1 MKKRWLSLLL
11 TLCMLVIFAPAAMA
25 NGETQEIYVSQII
38 GSDTTGAGTPV
49 SPYQTLNHAIE
60 SVLPNESATIYVMSD
75 MTVSESTRF
84 WEAKDIT
91 ITSYP
96 KTETRTISR
105 GTEVEPVIPTIDPA
119 RGGYNGALIE
129 VGNGAKLTLT
139 NIILD
144 DQGYHEGEYFLQ
156 ASTDNTSKVNF
167 SSDYT
172 NASGAPQKADP
183 YTATYFNSELVQD
196 AIIASYSNTS
206 TITLGEGAVL
216 KNYGGMSAVRVT
228 NSATLVMK
236 AGSKI
241 TNDDDLDKDITGDY
255 IEYGDKSKK
264 WHAKA
269 DTGAAGAVWVQS
281 GQVIMEEG
289 SEISNMVGRAI
300 YADGPD
306 SNVKVSGTIS
316 GIVADGDMWQGKA
329 GTAFHI
335 RNYAVAE
342 LNGTITDMQGSGSSA
357 VYVVAHG
364 EFTMNEYSSMNN
376 FGTGVKGIQLYGD
389 QGGEVT
395 VDGEITGIK
404 QDNAIN
410 VNSNNGGQDVEEEN
424 ALHCTIGENGRI
436 HDNEVANGAI
446 YFQAVDA
453 TLDIHGIINNNINTG
468 NTSCGGLY
476 MAHNQA
482 RSTVTMYEGAEIKNN
497 VADKY
502 AGVII
507 SKATF
512 IMKGGTISGNIGL
525 GNSQNEGYSGVYVR
539 NDGVF
544 IMEGG
549 TVSDNSSTKNNGGIS
564 FQSGYSNPN
573 VQLLGGTISG
583 NTMNAT
589 ISGNATDGYTA
600 TGGEAND
607 LTVVKDD
614 SSNANISR
622 YLTIGEDVKLGEK
635 SIYFAKY
642 GFTMERPAAGVKIGN
657 AATACET
664 TVTTKLS
671 AQNLTEVVG
680 SFWYQ
685 FDDAIGSLTMTVP
698 SSTTYDQDKKLY
710 AAIIETKADGTP
722 VDNAGVSLRTV
733 EVVDDS
739 FTLSLPGS
747 ENGYAVVLVQEDD
760 PAGVIS
766 VVPADL
772 TIYMGG
778 KGGYDAV
785 YDGQDPDDPASSNSL
800 PHPIFKVTAPA
811 NVNVADI
818 TFTNEE
824 SGNTWKLEKVSDT
837 ENYYRFVSQTGTEV
851 RVQYSNGSEIIVN
864 DQFNP
869 SEIHELFEEY
879 TISIYSGGTSG
890 TQVTASAGSD
900 VYLVATGTGTLTVR
914 AVADENPT
922 SEVVEKVTDKLTSGT
937 ATAVEP
943 TGGTVYTLNNTG
955 VELPTD
961 GSAQPSLLFDNI
973 IEDADSTARTDAIKA
988 KVDEEVGA
996 AGSNT
1001 TRHYEIK
1008 YLDLVDANNGN
1019 AWITS
1024 SEGMYIYWAY
1034 PEGTNQ
1040 STNFKLIHFKDL
1052 HRDGTNSGF
1061 NLDDITEAQIEEIA
1075 VTNTTVGITF
1085 HVEKAGFSPFALVW
1099 DVTASTPVN
1108 PNPPA
1113 DPDDTGVSD
1122 LLDTE
1127 NHGQYLYGYPDNTF
1141 GPDLNMTRAEVAQ
1154 MFYNLLLDKNVPI
1167 TVTFED
1173 VPENAWYEK
1182 AVNTLAS
1189 LGIISGVGDNKF
1201 EPDRSITRAE
1211 FTAMAM
1217 KFAMGETGGENIFS
1231 DIKSTD
1237 WYYNAVVDSIKYGW
1251 INGYG
1256 DGTFRPNNPI
1266 TRGEV
1271 TAIVN
1276 HMLGREA
1283 DKQFVQNHSD
1293 ELNTFSDITSK
1304 HWAYYH
1310 VAEATNTHRYVGEN
1324 GSETWTS
1331 LE

>member
-25 NGETQEIYVSQII
+25 NDETQDIYVRAD
-38 GSDTTGAGTPV
+38 GSDVDGMGTPE

-91 ITSYP
+91 IKSDPKSLTSE
-96 KTETRTISR
+96 KKAFTISR
-105 GTEVEPVIPTIDPA
+105 GTDVEAVDPTIDPA
-119 RGGYNGALIE
+119 RGGYNGAMIE
-129 VGNGAKLTLT
+129 VGNGANLTLT

-144 DQGYHEGEYFLQ
+144 DKGYAAYTEDSSTGTSTGQPYFTQ
-156 ASTDNTSKVNF
+156 VDASRSTG
-167 SSDYT
+167 SDPGPGST
-172 NASGAPQKADP
+172 TVDGIEVSNHKI
-183 YTATYFNSELVQD
+183 VQD
-196 AIIASYSNTS
+196 AIIASYDTTS
-206 TITLGEGAVL
+206 KITLGGGAIL
-216 KNYGGMSAVRVT
+216 QNFGGMSAVRVT
-228 NSATLVMK
+228 AGSQLIME

-241 TNDDDLDKDITGDY
+241 CDTTVTDRTKGAGGTGP
-255 IEYGDKSKK
+255 
-264 WHAKA
+264 
-269 DTGAAGAVWVQS
+269 AGAVWIQ
-281 GQVIMEEG
+281 GG
-289 SEISNMVGRAI
+289 SSFILEKNASIENVVGRAV
-300 YADGPD
+300 YADGAD
-306 SNVKVSGTIS
+306 ITFTINGTIS
-316 GIVADGDMWQGKA
+316 GIVGDGDMWQGQN

-395 VDGEITGIK
+395 VNGEITGIK
-404 QDNAIN
+404 NDNAIN
-410 VNSNNGGQDVEEEN
+410 INSNKDANNPITNPEEN
-424 ALHCTIGENGRI
+424 ALRFTIGPDGYI
-436 HDNEVANGAI
+436 HHNSVTNGAI
-446 YFQAVDA
+446 YMQTDSG
-453 TLDIHGIINNNINTG
+453 TLDIHGKINYNIDENQG
-468 NTSCGGLY
+468 DSPGGVWLC
-476 MAHNQA
+476 HNQRKA
-482 RSTVTMYEGAEIKNN
+482 TVTMYPGAQICNN
-497 VADKY
+497 SAQKC
-502 AGVII
+502 GG
-507 SKATF
+507 
-512 IMKGGTISGNIGL
+512 IMVSQCEFTMIGGTISGNIARNATSGYAGGL
-525 GNSQNEGYSGVYVR
+525 LVR
-539 NDGVF
+539 NGGTFV
-544 IMEGG
+544 MEGG
-549 TVSDNSSTKNNGGIS
+549 EIKDNFSAGVGGGVGFISNSWGNNPVNNS
-564 FQSGYSNPN
+564 CAEL
-573 VQLLGGTISG
+573 VGGTISG
-583 NTMNAT
+583 NMMKAT

-622 YLTIGEDVKLGEK
+622 YLTIGENVTLDEE

-664 TVTTKLS
+664 TVTDQLRQ
-671 AQNLTEVVG
+671 QNLTEVAG

-698 SSTTYDQDKKLY
+698 TTYDQSKKLY
-710 AAIIETKADGTP
+710 AAIIATDENGAP
-722 VDNAGVSLRTV
+722 VANAGVSLRTV
-733 EVVDDS
+733 EVVNNS

-747 ENGYAVVLVQEDD
+747 TNGYAVVLVQEDD

-778 KGGYDAV
+778 NGGYDAV
-785 YDGQDPDDPASSNSL
+785 YDGSTSTNSNSL

-811 NVNVADI
+811 NVNLEDL
-818 TFTNEE
+818 TFTN
-824 SGNTWKLEKVSDT
+824 GTNTWKLKEVSEESSET
-837 ENYYRFVSQTGTEV
+837 AYYRFVPQNESPEV
-851 RVQYSNGSEIIVN
+851 RVQYSNGSTIVT
-864 DQFNP
+864 DDEFDP
-869 SEIHELFEEY
+869 STIQELFEEY
-879 TISIYSGGTSG
+879 TISIYSGSISG
-890 TQVTASAGSD
+890 SQVTASVSSGTK
-900 VYLVATGTGTLTVR
+900 YLVATGTGTLTVR

-922 SEVVEKVTDKLTSGT
+922 SEVVKKVPDNKLTSGT
-937 ATAVEP
+937 ATAVKP
-943 TGGTVYTLNNTG
+943 DGTVYTLNNTG
-955 VELPTD
+955 VTLPSD
-961 GSAQPSLLFDNI
+961 AKPSLLFDDI
-973 IEDADSTARTDAIKA
+973 IEDAGSTARTDAIKA
-988 KVDEEVGA
+988 KVDEKVGA
-996 AGSNT
+996 VGSNT

-1040 STNFKLIHFKDL
+1040 STNFKLIHFPGL
-1052 HRDGTNSGF
+1052 HRDGEESGF
-1061 NLDDITEAQIEEIA
+1061 DVGDINNITPEKVTI
-1075 VTNTTVGITF
+1075 TNTETGIYF
-1085 HVEKAGFSPFALVW
+1085 HVKKAGFSPFALVW

-1293 ELNTFSDITSK
+1293 ELNAFSDITSK

>member
-1 MKKRWLSLLL
+1 MIEVTTNLSDDSENASSV
-11 TLCMLVIFAPAAMA
+11 TL
-25 NGETQEIYVSQII
+25 
-38 GSDTTGAGTPV
+38 
-49 SPYQTLNHAIE
+49 
-60 SVLPNESATIYVMSD
+60 
-75 MTVSESTRF
+75 
-84 WEAKDIT
+84 KDIILT
-91 ITSYP
+91 DDGKHDGTYFAQTNS
-96 KTETRTISR
+96 KTISEDNKDFVQDSMVTAHGKSNR
-105 GTEVEPVIPTIDPA
+105 AV
-119 RGGYNGALIE
+119 
-129 VGNGAKLTLT
+129 

-144 DQGYHEGEYFLQ
+144 
-156 ASTDNTSKVNF
+156 S
-167 SSDYT
+167 
-172 NASGAPQKADP
+172 
-183 YTATYFNSELVQD
+183 
-196 AIIASYSNTS
+196 
-206 TITLGEGAVL
+206 GAVL
-216 KNYGGMSAVRVT
+216 KDYGGMSAVYGTMNAHITMKSGSVITAPNVTDRVK
-228 NSATLVMK
+228 SDAK
-236 AGSKI
+236 PE
-241 TNDDDLDKDITGDY
+241 DETGP
-255 IEYGDKSKK
+255 
-264 WHAKA
+264 
-269 DTGAAGAVWVQS
+269 AGAVWLQ
-281 GQVIMEEG
+281 GAEFNMEAG
-289 SEISNMVGRAI
+289 AEIKDMVGRAI
-300 YADGPD
+300 YADGGTATI
-306 SNVKVSGTIS
+306 NGTIS
-316 GIVADGDMWQGKA
+316 NITCDADMWQGKSGVA
-329 GTAFHI
+329 IHI
-335 RNYAVAE
+335 RGGAQASFE
-342 LNGTITDMQGSGSSA
+342 SSA
-357 VYVVAHG
+357 VFNNESATAKVDSTVYVTNSSK
-364 EFTMNEYSSMNN
+364 FTMKFGSVIKNVT
-376 FGTGVKGIQLYGD
+376 GTGIAGRGNHT
-389 QGGEVT
+389 GEPDDIEISI
-395 VDGEITGIK
+395 DGEICGIK
-404 QDNAIN
+404 EGGNAIN
-410 VNSNNGGQDVEEEN
+410 LNESDGLYCYIGPN
-424 ALHCTIGENGRI
+424 ADI
-436 HDNEVANGAI
+436 HDNTVWAGAI
-446 YFQAVDA
+446 YTQGK
-453 TLDIHGIINNNINTG
+453 GITIDLYGKIRDNTSSQNTAGIWMANNFSGTKMTMYPGAKITGNISNTG
-468 NTSCGGLY
+468 EAAALIVSEGTFTMEGGTISENY
-476 MAHNQA
+476 S
-482 RSTVTMYEGAEIKNN
+482 RSGI
-497 VADKY
+497 
-502 AGVII
+502 AGGV
-507 SKATF
+507 SVRRNGTF
-512 IMKGGTISGNIGL
+512 IMNGGEITDNVTTGNGGGIRYNDDSRDNECLILNGGTISGNIANATATQGSDGSYSFSG
-525 GNSQNEGYSGVYVR
+525 GNS
-539 NDGVF
+539 
-544 IMEGG
+544 
-549 TVSDNSSTKNNGGIS
+549 
-564 FQSGYSNPN
+564 
-573 VQLLGGTISG
+573 
-583 NTMNAT
+583 
-589 ISGNATDGYTA
+589 
-600 TGGEAND
+600 ND
-607 LTVVKDD
+607 LSIATSKFGH
-614 SSNANISR
+614 ITR
-622 YLTIGEDVKLGEK
+622 YVTIGDDVTIGNEN
-635 SIYFAKY
+635 IYFEKY

-664 TVTTKLS
+664 TVTDQLRQ
-671 AQNLTEVVG
+671 QNLTEVAG

-739 FTLSLPGS
+739 FTLSLPGNT
-747 ENGYAVVLVQEDD
+747 NGYAVVLVQEDD

-778 KGGYDAV
+778 NGGYDAV
-785 YDGQDPDDPASSNSL
+785 YDGSVPTESNSL

-811 NVNVADI
+811 NVNLEDL
-818 TFTNEE
+818 TFTN
-824 SGNTWKLEKVSDT
+824 GNNTWKLKEVSEESSKT
-837 ENYYRFVSQTGTEV
+837 AYYRFVPQNESPEV
-851 RVQYSNGSEIIVN
+851 RVQYSNGSTIVTD
-864 DQFNP
+864 DQFSP
-869 SEIHELFEEY
+869 SKIHELFEEY
-879 TISIYSGGTSG
+879 TISIYSGSISG
-890 TQVTASAGSD
+890 SQVTASVSSGTK
-900 VYLVATGTGTLTVR
+900 YLVATGTGTLTVR

-922 SEVVEKVTDKLTSGT
+922 SEVVEKVTDKLISGT
-937 ATAVEP
+937 ATAVKP
-943 TGGTVYTLNNTG
+943 DGTVYTLNDTG
-955 VELPTD
+955 VTLPSD
-961 GSAQPSLLFDNI
+961 AKPSLLFDDI
-973 IEDADSTARTDAIKA
+973 IEDAGSTARTDAIKA

-996 AGSNT
+996 VGSNT

-1040 STNFKLIHFKDL
+1040 STNFKLIHFPGL
-1052 HRDGTNSGF
+1052 HRDGEESGF
-1061 NLDDITEAQIEEIA
+1061 DVGDINNITPEKVTI
-1075 VTNTTVGITF
+1075 TNTETGIYF
-1085 HVEKAGFSPFALVW
+1085 HVKKAGFSPFALVW

-1108 PNPPA
+1108 PNTPA

-1173 VPENAWYEK
+1173 VPENAWYEN

-1293 ELNTFSDITSK
+1293 ELNAFSDITSK

>member
-25 NGETQEIYVSQII
+25 NDETQEIYVSQS
-38 GSDTTGAGTPV
+38 GSDVTGTGGQNA
-49 SPYQTLNHAIE
+49 PYATLAQAVTE
-60 SVLPNESATIYVMSD
+60 AQDGATIYVMD
-75 MTVSESTRF
+75 DLTVNSLARITD
-84 WEAKDIT
+84 KHVT
-91 ITSYP
+91 ITSVDP
-96 KTETRTISR
+96 ENPVTLTRGSVQGSDNNQNWYNSAMIEVTTNLSEDSENASSVTLKDIILTDAGEHNGTYFAQTNSKTISEDNTQFVQDSMVTAHGKSNR
-105 GTEVEPVIPTIDPA
+105 AVS
-119 RGGYNGALIE
+119 
-129 VGNGAKLTLT
+129 
-139 NIILD
+139 IILD
-144 DQGYHEGEYFLQ
+144 
-156 ASTDNTSKVNF
+156 S
-167 SSDYT
+167 
-172 NASGAPQKADP
+172 
-183 YTATYFNSELVQD
+183 
-196 AIIASYSNTS
+196 
-206 TITLGEGAVL
+206 GAVL
-216 KNYGGMSAVRVT
+216 EDYGGMSAVYGTMNAHITMKSGSVITAPNVADRVK
-228 NSATLVMK
+228 S
-236 AGSKI
+236 
-241 TNDDDLDKDITGDY
+241 DDEPEDETGP
-255 IEYGDKSKK
+255 
-264 WHAKA
+264 
-269 DTGAAGAVWVQS
+269 AGAVWLQ
-281 GQVIMEEG
+281 GAEFNMEAG
-289 SEISNMVGRAI
+289 AEIKDMVGRAI
-300 YADGPD
+300 YADSGTVKIGGKIENISSD
-306 SNVKVSGTIS
+306 NDMWQGTGGFIVHLRQSAEGTVTSTAVIDNGSKSTSGNALSVFKDCSLLLENGSVVKSFKDCNVFYVQQDNAVLYMDGEVTDCSGSSHIVQANSDAFIITIGENAEIHDNTVGYGAIYAFSNNNASGKCGTINVYGKINNNLSTDRGGAIAMANNGSNLSVNMYEGAEICNNISTQTGGGILVSCGTFTMYGGTISNNISGANVSGEADQAGGGVFVRRGGIFKMYGGSITNNYAAGIGGGIAFEAGDYNNCVPNVQLVSGTIS
-316 GIVADGDMWQGKA
+316 GNKMNAD
-329 GTAFHI
+329 I
-335 RNYAVAE
+335 
-342 LNGTITDMQGSGSSA
+342 SSA
-357 VYVVAHG
+357 G
-364 EFTMNEYSSMNN
+364 
-376 FGTGVKGIQLYGD
+376 
-389 QGGEVT
+389 
-395 VDGEITGIK
+395 
-404 QDNAIN
+404 
-410 VNSNNGGQDVEEEN
+410 
-424 ALHCTIGENGRI
+424 
-436 HDNEVANGAI
+436 
-446 YFQAVDA
+446 
-453 TLDIHGIINNNINTG
+453 
-468 NTSCGGLY
+468 
-476 MAHNQA
+476 
-482 RSTVTMYEGAEIKNN
+482 
-497 VADKY
+497 
-502 AGVII
+502 
-507 SKATF
+507 
-512 IMKGGTISGNIGL
+512 
-525 GNSQNEGYSGVYVR
+525 EGYSAQNGES
-539 NDGVF
+539 ND
-544 IMEGG
+544 IAI
-549 TVSDNSSTKNNGGIS
+549 TSDGSSHITR
-564 FQSGYSNPN
+564 YM
-573 VQLLGGTISG
+573 TI
-583 NTMNAT
+583 A
-589 ISGNATDGYTA
+589 
-600 TGGEAND
+600 
-607 LTVVKDD
+607 DD
-614 SSNANISR
+614 M
-622 YLTIGEDVKLGEK
+622 TIGNE

-664 TVTTKLS
+664 AVTTKLS
-671 AQNLTEVVG
+671 GQNLKKVAG

-685 FDDAIGSLTMTVP
+685 FSDAIGSLTMTVP
-698 SSTTYDQDKKLY
+698 TTYDQSKELY
-710 AAIIETKADGTP
+710 AAIIETQEDGTP
-722 VDNAGVSLRTV
+722 VANAGVSLRTV

-747 ENGYAVVLVQEDD
+747 TNGYAVVLVQESA

-785 YDGQDPDDPASSNSL
+785 YDGSTSTSSNSL
-800 PHPIFKVTAPA
+800 PHPIFKVTVPDG
-811 NVNVADI
+811 VNVADLADL
-818 TFTNEE
+818 TFENKE
-824 SGNTWKLEKVSDT
+824 SGNTWKLVKVSDT
-837 ENYYRFVSQTGTEV
+837 ENYYRFVPQTGTEV

-922 SEVVEKVTDKLTSGT
+922 SEVVEKVTGKLTSGT
-937 ATAVEP
+937 ATAVKP
-943 TGGTVYTLNNTG
+943 VGTVYTLNDTG
-955 VELPTD
+955 VTLPSD
-961 GSAQPSLLFDNI
+961 AKPSLLFDDI
-973 IEDADSTARTDAIKA
+973 IEDAGSTARTDAIKA

-996 AGSNT
+996 VGSNT

-1061 NLDDITEAQIEEIA
+1061 NLDDITEAQIEKIE

-1173 VPENAWYEK
+1173 VPENAWYEN

-1293 ELNTFSDITSK
+1293 ELNAFSDITSK

>member
-1 MKKRWLSLLL
+1 M
-11 TLCMLVIFAPAAMA
+11 
-25 NGETQEIYVSQII
+25 
-38 GSDTTGAGTPV
+38 
-49 SPYQTLNHAIE
+49 
-60 SVLPNESATIYVMSD
+60 
-75 MTVSESTRF
+75 
-84 WEAKDIT
+84 
-91 ITSYP
+91 
-96 KTETRTISR
+96 
-105 GTEVEPVIPTIDPA
+105 
-119 RGGYNGALIE
+119 
-129 VGNGAKLTLT
+129 
-139 NIILD
+139 
-144 DQGYHEGEYFLQ
+144 
-156 ASTDNTSKVNF
+156 
-167 SSDYT
+167 
-172 NASGAPQKADP
+172 
-183 YTATYFNSELVQD
+183 
-196 AIIASYSNTS
+196 
-206 TITLGEGAVL
+206 
-216 KNYGGMSAVRVT
+216 
-228 NSATLVMK
+228 
-236 AGSKI
+236 
-241 TNDDDLDKDITGDY
+241 
-255 IEYGDKSKK
+255 
-264 WHAKA
+264 
-269 DTGAAGAVWVQS
+269 
-281 GQVIMEEG
+281 
-289 SEISNMVGRAI
+289 
-300 YADGPD
+300 
-306 SNVKVSGTIS
+306 
-316 GIVADGDMWQGKA
+316 
-329 GTAFHI
+329 
-335 RNYAVAE
+335 
-342 LNGTITDMQGSGSSA
+342 
-357 VYVVAHG
+357 
-364 EFTMNEYSSMNN
+364 
-376 FGTGVKGIQLYGD
+376 
-389 QGGEVT
+389 
-395 VDGEITGIK
+395 
-404 QDNAIN
+404 
-410 VNSNNGGQDVEEEN
+410 
-424 ALHCTIGENGRI
+424 
-436 HDNEVANGAI
+436 
-446 YFQAVDA
+446 
-453 TLDIHGIINNNINTG
+453 
-468 NTSCGGLY
+468 
-476 MAHNQA
+476 
-482 RSTVTMYEGAEIKNN
+482 
-497 VADKY
+497 
-502 AGVII
+502 
-507 SKATF
+507 
-512 IMKGGTISGNIGL
+512 
-525 GNSQNEGYSGVYVR
+525 
-539 NDGVF
+539 
-544 IMEGG
+544 
-549 TVSDNSSTKNNGGIS
+549 
-564 FQSGYSNPN
+564 
-573 VQLLGGTISG
+573 
-583 NTMNAT
+583 
-589 ISGNATDGYTA
+589 
-600 TGGEAND
+600 
-607 LTVVKDD
+607 
-614 SSNANISR
+614 
-622 YLTIGEDVKLGEK
+622 
-635 SIYFAKY
+635 
-642 GFTMERPAAGVKIGN
+642 
-657 AATACET
+657 
-664 TVTTKLS
+664 
-671 AQNLTEVVG
+671 
-680 SFWYQ
+680 
-685 FDDAIGSLTMTVP
+685 
-698 SSTTYDQDKKLY
+698 
-710 AAIIETKADGTP
+710 
-722 VDNAGVSLRTV
+722 
-733 EVVDDS
+733 
-739 FTLSLPGS
+739 
-747 ENGYAVVLVQEDD
+747 
-760 PAGVIS
+760 
-766 VVPADL
+766 ADL
-772 TIYMGG
+772 T
-778 KGGYDAV
+778 
-785 YDGQDPDDPASSNSL
+785 
-800 PHPIFKVTAPA
+800 FE
-811 NVNVADI
+811 
-818 TFTNEE
+818 NEE
-824 SGNTWKLEKVSDT
+824 SENTWKLVKVSDT

-890 TQVTASAGSD
+890 TQVTASAGGD
-900 VYLVATGTGTLTVR
+900 TYLVATGTGTLTVR

-922 SEVVEKVTDKLTSGT
+922 SEVVEKVTGKLTSGT

-1024 SEGMYIYWAY
+1024 SAGMDIYWAY

-1040 STNFKLIHFKDL
+1040 STNFKLIHLPGL
-1052 HRDGTNSGF
+1052 HRDGEKSGF
-1061 NLDDITEAQIEEIA
+1061 DVEDINSITPEEVTITKTE
-1075 VTNTTVGITF
+1075 VGIYF
-1085 HVEKAGFSPFALVW
+1085 HVKEAGFSPFALVW

-1108 PNPPA
+1108 PNTPA

>member
-1 MKKRWLSLLL
+1 
-11 TLCMLVIFAPAAMA
+11 MLVIFAPAAMA
-25 NGETQEIYVSQII
+25 NDETQEIYVSQS
-38 GSDTTGAGTPV
+38 GSDVTGTGGRNA
-49 SPYQTLNHAIE
+49 PYAMLATAVTKAQDG
-60 SVLPNESATIYVMSD
+60 ATIYVMGD
-75 MTVSESTRF
+75 LTVNSLARITD
-84 WEAKDIT
+84 KHVT
-91 ITSYP
+91 ITSVDP
-96 KTETRTISR
+96 KNPVTLTRGSVQGSDNNQHWYNSAMIEVTTTASEDSENASSVTLKDIILTDAGEHNGTYFAQTNSKTISEDNTQFVQDSMVTAHGKSNR
-105 GTEVEPVIPTIDPA
+105 AVS
-119 RGGYNGALIE
+119 
-129 VGNGAKLTLT
+129 
-139 NIILD
+139 IILD
-144 DQGYHEGEYFLQ
+144 
-156 ASTDNTSKVNF
+156 S
-167 SSDYT
+167 
-172 NASGAPQKADP
+172 
-183 YTATYFNSELVQD
+183 
-196 AIIASYSNTS
+196 
-206 TITLGEGAVL
+206 GAVL
-216 KNYGGMSAVRVT
+216 EDYGGMSAVYGTMNAHITMKSGSVITAPNVADRV
-228 NSATLVMK
+228 
-236 AGSKI
+236 
-241 TNDDDLDKDITGDY
+241 
-255 IEYGDKSKK
+255 KSK
-264 WHAKA
+264 AKPK
-269 DTGAAGAVWVQS
+269 DETGPAGAVWLQ
-281 GQVIMEEG
+281 GAEFNMEAG
-289 SEISNMVGRAI
+289 AEIKDMVGRAI
-300 YADGPD
+300 YADSGTVKIGGKIENISSD
-306 SNVKVSGTIS
+306 NDMWQGTGGFIVHLRQSAEGTVTSTAVIDNGSKSTSGNALSVFKDCSLLLENGSVVKSFKDCNVFYVQQDNAVLYMDGEVTDCSGSSHIVQANSDAFIITIGENAEIHDNTVGYGAIYAFSNNNASGKCGTINVYGKINNNLSTDRGGAIAMANNGSNLSVNMYEGAEICNNISTQTGGGILVSCGTFTMYGGTISNNISGANVSGEADQAGGGVFVRRGGIFKMYGGSITNNYAAGIGGGIAFEAGDYNNCVPNVQLVSGTIS
-316 GIVADGDMWQGKA
+316 GNKMNAD
-329 GTAFHI
+329 I
-335 RNYAVAE
+335 
-342 LNGTITDMQGSGSSA
+342 SSA
-357 VYVVAHG
+357 G
-364 EFTMNEYSSMNN
+364 
-376 FGTGVKGIQLYGD
+376 
-389 QGGEVT
+389 
-395 VDGEITGIK
+395 
-404 QDNAIN
+404 
-410 VNSNNGGQDVEEEN
+410 
-424 ALHCTIGENGRI
+424 
-436 HDNEVANGAI
+436 
-446 YFQAVDA
+446 
-453 TLDIHGIINNNINTG
+453 
-468 NTSCGGLY
+468 
-476 MAHNQA
+476 
-482 RSTVTMYEGAEIKNN
+482 
-497 VADKY
+497 
-502 AGVII
+502 
-507 SKATF
+507 
-512 IMKGGTISGNIGL
+512 
-525 GNSQNEGYSGVYVR
+525 EGYSAQNGES
-539 NDGVF
+539 ND
-544 IMEGG
+544 IAI
-549 TVSDNSSTKNNGGIS
+549 TSDGSSHITR
-564 FQSGYSNPN
+564 YM
-573 VQLLGGTISG
+573 TI
-583 NTMNAT
+583 A
-589 ISGNATDGYTA
+589 
-600 TGGEAND
+600 
-607 LTVVKDD
+607 DD
-614 SSNANISR
+614 M
-622 YLTIGEDVKLGEK
+622 TIGNE

-657 AATACET
+657 AAKTCET
-664 TVTTKLS
+664 AVTGALDE
-671 AQNLTEVVG
+671 QHLTDVVG

-685 FDDAIGSLTMTVP
+685 FGDAIGSLTMTVP
-698 SSTTYDQDKKLY
+698 TTYDQSKELY
-710 AAIIETKADGTP
+710 AAIIETQEDGTP
-722 VDNAGVSLRTV
+722 VANAGVSLRTV

-747 ENGYAVVLVQEDD
+747 TNGYAVVLVQESA

-785 YDGQDPDDPASSNSL
+785 YDGSTSTSSNSL
-800 PHPIFKVTAPA
+800 PHPIFKVTVPDG
-811 NVNVADI
+811 VNVADL
-818 TFTNEE
+818 TFENEE
-824 SGNTWKLEKVSDT
+824 SENTWKLVKVSDT

-922 SEVVEKVTDKLTSGT
+922 SEVVEKVTGKLTSGT
-937 ATAVEP
+937 ATAVKP
-943 TGGTVYTLNNTG
+943 VRTVYTLNNTG
-955 VELPTD
+955 VTLPSD
-961 GSAQPSLLFDNI
+961 AKPSLLFDDI
-973 IEDADSTARTDAIKA
+973 IEDAGSTARTDAIKA

-996 AGSNT
+996 VGSNT

-1108 PNPPA
+1108 PNTPA

-1217 KFAMGETGGENIFS
+1217 KFAMGETGGENISS

-1293 ELNTFSDITSK
+1293 ELNAFSDITSK

>member
-25 NGETQEIYVSQII
+25 NDETQEIYVSQS
-38 GSDTTGAGTPV
+38 GSDVTGTGGRNA
-49 SPYQTLNHAIE
+49 PYAMLATAVTKAQDG
-60 SVLPNESATIYVMSD
+60 ATIYVMGD
-75 MTVSESTRF
+75 LTVNSLARITD
-84 WEAKDIT
+84 KHVT
-91 ITSYP
+91 ITSVDP
-96 KTETRTISR
+96 KNPVTLTRGSVQGSDNNQHWYNSAMIEVTTTASEDSENASSVTLKDIILTDAGEHNGTYFAQTNSKTISEDNTQFVQDSMVTAHGKSNR
-105 GTEVEPVIPTIDPA
+105 AVS
-119 RGGYNGALIE
+119 
-129 VGNGAKLTLT
+129 
-139 NIILD
+139 IILD
-144 DQGYHEGEYFLQ
+144 
-156 ASTDNTSKVNF
+156 S
-167 SSDYT
+167 
-172 NASGAPQKADP
+172 
-183 YTATYFNSELVQD
+183 
-196 AIIASYSNTS
+196 
-206 TITLGEGAVL
+206 GAVL
-216 KNYGGMSAVRVT
+216 EDYGGMSAVYGTMNAHITMKSGSVITAPNVADRV
-228 NSATLVMK
+228 
-236 AGSKI
+236 
-241 TNDDDLDKDITGDY
+241 
-255 IEYGDKSKK
+255 KSK
-264 WHAKA
+264 AKPK
-269 DTGAAGAVWVQS
+269 DETGPAGAVWLQ
-281 GQVIMEEG
+281 GAEFNMEAG
-289 SEISNMVGRAI
+289 AEIKDMVGRAI
-300 YADGPD
+300 YADSGTVKIGGKIENISSD
-306 SNVKVSGTIS
+306 NDMWQGTGGFIVHLRQSAEGTVTSTAVIDNGSKSTSGNALSVFKDCSLLLENGSVVKSFKDCNVFYVQQDNAVLYMDGEVTDCSGSSHIVQANSDAFIITIGENAEIHDNTVGYGAIYAFSNNNASGKCGTINVYGKINNNLSTDRGGAIAMANNGSNLSVNMYEGAEICNNISTQTGGGILVSCGTFTMYGGTISNNISGANVSGEADQAGGGVFVRRGGIFKMYGGSITNNYAAGIGGGIAFEAGDYNNCVPNVQLVSGTIS
-316 GIVADGDMWQGKA
+316 GNKMNAD
-329 GTAFHI
+329 I
-335 RNYAVAE
+335 
-342 LNGTITDMQGSGSSA
+342 SSA
-357 VYVVAHG
+357 G
-364 EFTMNEYSSMNN
+364 
-376 FGTGVKGIQLYGD
+376 
-389 QGGEVT
+389 
-395 VDGEITGIK
+395 
-404 QDNAIN
+404 
-410 VNSNNGGQDVEEEN
+410 
-424 ALHCTIGENGRI
+424 
-436 HDNEVANGAI
+436 
-446 YFQAVDA
+446 
-453 TLDIHGIINNNINTG
+453 
-468 NTSCGGLY
+468 
-476 MAHNQA
+476 
-482 RSTVTMYEGAEIKNN
+482 
-497 VADKY
+497 
-502 AGVII
+502 
-507 SKATF
+507 
-512 IMKGGTISGNIGL
+512 
-525 GNSQNEGYSGVYVR
+525 EGYSAQNGES
-539 NDGVF
+539 ND
-544 IMEGG
+544 IAI
-549 TVSDNSSTKNNGGIS
+549 TSDGSSHITR
-564 FQSGYSNPN
+564 YM
-573 VQLLGGTISG
+573 TI
-583 NTMNAT
+583 A
-589 ISGNATDGYTA
+589 
-600 TGGEAND
+600 
-607 LTVVKDD
+607 DD
-614 SSNANISR
+614 M
-622 YLTIGEDVKLGEK
+622 TIGNE

-657 AATACET
+657 AAKTCET
-664 TVTTKLS
+664 AVTGALDE
-671 AQNLTEVVG
+671 QHLTDVVG

-685 FDDAIGSLTMTVP
+685 FGDAIGSLTMTVP
-698 SSTTYDQDKKLY
+698 TTYDQSKELY
-710 AAIIETKADGTP
+710 AAIIETQEDGTP
-722 VDNAGVSLRTV
+722 VANAGVSLRTV

-747 ENGYAVVLVQEDD
+747 TNGYAVVLVQESA

-785 YDGQDPDDPASSNSL
+785 YDGSTSTSSNSL
-800 PHPIFKVTAPA
+800 PHPIFKVTVPDG
-811 NVNVADI
+811 VNVADL
-818 TFTNEE
+818 TFENEE
-824 SGNTWKLEKVSDT
+824 SENTWKLVKVSDT

-922 SEVVEKVTDKLTSGT
+922 SEVVEKVTGKLTSGT
-937 ATAVEP
+937 ATAVKP
-943 TGGTVYTLNNTG
+943 VRTVYTLNNTG
-955 VELPTD
+955 VTLPSD
-961 GSAQPSLLFDNI
+961 AKPSLLFDDI
-973 IEDADSTARTDAIKA
+973 IEDAGSTARTDAIKA

-996 AGSNT
+996 VGSNT

-1108 PNPPA
+1108 PNTPA

-1293 ELNTFSDITSK
+1293 ELNAFSDITSK